1 MKTLAIM
8 IGLQGSGKSE
18 FCRRFLTPDYV
29 HISLDELHTRNKEAL
44 AIEACIRAGQ
54 SMVIDNTNPTR
65 AERQRYIALA
75 KENGYRVVGYFVES
89 KLRSCIARNNLRTG
103 KARIP
108 AKAIAATSN
117 KLEIPQY
124 EEGFDALYFVHN
136 ENNEMYAEA
145 WKR

>member
-1 MKTLAIM
+1 M
-8 IGLQGSGKSE
+8 
-18 FCRRFLTPDYV
+18 
-29 HISLDELHTRNKEAL
+29 
-44 AIEACIRAGQ
+44 
-54 SMVIDNTNPTR
+54 IDNTNPTR

-117 KLEIPQY
+117 KLEIPQD

-136 ENNEMYAEA
+136 ENNEMYAEV